1 MELTPEIEEIFK
13 TAQKQI
19 ASIEL
24 TYKNGGKVLGTI
36 RKVRLSP
43 QRLSPQRLSPQ
54 RLSPLRLVIQ
64 KSFPEKGERPKHK
77 VVFDHVTHMK
87 LSFNDGS
94 EKVFQ

>member
-13 TAQKQI
+13 TAQEQI

-36 RKVRLSP
+36 RKV
-43 QRLSPQRLSPQ
+43 RLSPQ